1 MIWLYI
7 YLTGSLLV
15 LISLV
20 IVLYLDYRDGE
31 TNTFSLKDVLAVIVA
46 ILLSWVAFARICY
59 FFRED
64 IVLKIKG
71 KKK

>member
-7 YLTGSLLV
+7 YLIGSLLV

-20 IVLYLDYRDGE
+20 IVLYLDYRDGV
-31 TNTFSLKDVLAVIVA
+31 TNKFSLKDIFVVIVA
-46 ILLSWVAFARICY
+46 ILLSWVAFAVICY
-59 FFRED
+59 NFRKD
-64 IVLKIKG
+64 ILFTIKG

>member
-20 IVLYLDYRDGE
+20 IVLYLDYRDGV
-31 TNTFSLKDVLAVIVA
+31 TNTFTLKDIFVVIVA
-46 ILLSWVAFARICY
+46 ILLSWVAFAAICY
-59 FFRED
+59 YFRED
-64 IVLKIKG
+64 IVLTIKG

>member
-1 MIWLYI
+1 MIGFYI
-7 YLTGSLLV
+7 YLIGSLLV

-31 TNTFSLKDVLAVIVA
+31 TNTFSLKDVLVVIVA

-59 FFRED
+59 YFRKD
-64 IVLKIKG
+64 IVLTIKG

>member
-20 IVLYLDYRDGE
+20 ICLYIDYRDGE
-31 TNTFSLKDVLAVIVA
+31 TNTFSLEDVLVVIVS
-46 ILLSWVAFARICY
+46 ILLSWVVFAVICY
-59 FFRED
+59 YFRKD
-64 IVLKIKG
+64 TVLTIKG

>member
-7 YLTGSLLV
+7 YLTGSLLM

-31 TNTFSLKDVLAVIVA
+31 TNTFSLKDVLVVIVA
-46 ILLSWVAFARICY
+46 ILLSWVAFAVICY
-59 FFRED
+59 YFRKD
-64 IVLKIKG
+64 ILFTIKG

>member
-20 IVLYLDYRDGE
+20 ICLYIDYRDGE

-59 FFRED
+59 CFRKD
-64 IVLKIKG
+64 ILFTIKR

>member
-7 YLTGSLLV
+7 YLLGSLLV

-31 TNTFSLKDVLAVIVA
+31 INTFSLKDVLVVIVA
-46 ILLSWVAFARICY
+46 ILLSWVAFAGICY
-59 FFRED
+59 YFRKD
-64 IVLKIKG
+64 ILFTIKG